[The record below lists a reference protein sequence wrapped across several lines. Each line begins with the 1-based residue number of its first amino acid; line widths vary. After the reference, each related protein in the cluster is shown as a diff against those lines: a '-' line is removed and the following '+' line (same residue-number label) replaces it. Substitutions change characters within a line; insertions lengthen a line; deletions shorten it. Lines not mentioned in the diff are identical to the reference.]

1 MNDPL
6 AQYRRATA
14 TRATTTAEPQQTD
27 SKRPYEAYD
36 KQGKPSPFTE
46 IRSLAQ
52 PSQAPQSRFLLSV
65 IFSADAEEAF
75 TLIYSFQAVEIK
87 GRNLQEVRQA
97 MQHGRCSFLQE
108 YDERRYHTQGQGEPV
123 ITSIRFIT
131 SDKLDDLLA
140 SFKAL

>member
-6 AQYRRATA
+6 AQYRRAAT
-14 TRATTTAEPQQTD
+14 TRATTIEPQP
-27 SKRPYEAYD
+27 SHGKKPYEAYD
-36 KQGKPSPFTE
+36 KQGKPSLFTE

-52 PSQAPQSRFLLSV
+52 PSQAPQARFLLSV
-65 IFSADAEEAF
+65 IFSEGTEEAF
-75 TLIYSFQAVEIK
+75 TLIYSFQAVEVR

-108 YDERRYHTQGQGEPV
+108 YDEQRYHVPGQGEPV

-131 SDKLDDLLA
+131 GDKLDDLLA